1 MIFSLI
7 IMSTTANTIIEATI
21 RSMVVRG
28 KPPTLSSPG
37 AASGIIVISF
47 WLSPS
52 LYPFFVA
59 VVLMLTLNCVV
70 VCGAVKVNAAL
81 PFESVSWLVVEK
93 SPPPSDNIVTFA
105 SVTGFVLYVT

>member
-1 MIFSLI
+1 MIFNLI

-28 KPPTLSSPG
+28 KPPTLPSSG
-37 AASGIIVISF
+37 AASGVIVISL
-47 WLSPS
+47 WLSPL

-59 VVLMLTLNCVV
+59 VTLMLTLS
-70 VCGAVKVNAAL
+70 CGAVKVNAAL

-93 SPPPSDNIVTFA
+93 SPPPSDNIVTSA
-105 SVTGFVLYVT
+105 SITGFVLYVT